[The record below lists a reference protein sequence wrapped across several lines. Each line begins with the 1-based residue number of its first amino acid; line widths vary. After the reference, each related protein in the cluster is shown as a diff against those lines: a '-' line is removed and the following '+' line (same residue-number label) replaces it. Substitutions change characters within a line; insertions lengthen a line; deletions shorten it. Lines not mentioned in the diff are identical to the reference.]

1 MMLLVILAALGGYMF
16 GAVPFGLVLAHKF
29 GLGDIRSIGSG
40 NIGATNVL
48 RTGHKTAAALTLAL
62 DSGKGAVVVLLLR
75 FIDAD
80 ALSLAVG
87 GGFCVLGH
95 CYPIWL
101 GMRGGK
107 GVATGLGV
115 FLAFNPLAGIIICG
129 VWLTVAVLL
138 RYSSLAALVAYLAA
152 PFIFARVFHDPQ
164 PIIITAGLL
173 ALLILWRHRAN
184 IVRLFTGNETRIKI
198 FWRKS

>member
-1 MMLLVILAALGGYMF
+1 MLLLVLAALGGYMV
-16 GAVPFGLVLAHKF
+16 GAIPFGLVLAHKF
-29 GLGDIRSIGSG
+29 GLGDIRGIGSG

-48 RTGHKTAAALTLAL
+48 RTGHKTAAALTLVL
-62 DSGKGAVVVLLLR
+62 DSGKGALVVLLLR
-75 FIDAD
+75 FIGAD
-80 ALSLAVG
+80 ALVLAVG

-95 CYPIWL
+95 CYPMWL
-101 GMRGGK
+101 EFRGGK

-129 VWLTVAVLL
+129 IWLMVAVLL
-138 RYSSLAALVAYLAA
+138 RYSSLAALAAYLAA
-152 PFIFARVFHDPQ
+152 PLIFARVFHDPQ
-164 PIIITAGLL
+164 SFTITAALL

-184 IVRLFTGNETRIKI
+184 IVRLFAGSETRINI

>member
-1 MMLLVILAALGGYMF
+1 MLLLVLAALGGYMV
-16 GAVPFGLVLAHKF
+16 GAIPFGLVLAHKF
-29 GLGDIRSIGSG
+29 GLGDIRGIGSG

-48 RTGHKTAAALTLAL
+48 RTGHKTAAALTLVL
-62 DSGKGAVVVLLLR
+62 DSGKGALVVLLLR
-75 FIDAD
+75 FIGAD
-80 ALSLAVG
+80 ALVLAVG

-95 CYPIWL
+95 CYPMWL
-101 GMRGGK
+101 EFRGGK

-129 VWLTVAVLL
+129 VWLMVAVLL
-138 RYSSLAALVAYLAA
+138 RYSSLAALAAYLAA
-152 PFIFARVFHDPQ
+152 PLIFARVFHDPQ
-164 PIIITAGLL
+164 SITITAALL

-184 IVRLFTGNETRIKI
+184 IVRLFAGSETRINI

>member
-1 MMLLVILAALGGYMF
+1 MLLIILAALGGYVI
-16 GAVPFGLVLAHKF
+16 GAIPFGLVLTHKF
-29 GLGDIRSIGSG
+29 GLGDIRGIGSG

-48 RTGHKTAAALTLAL
+48 RTGHKTAAALTLVL
-62 DSGKGAVVVLLLR
+62 DSGKGALVVLLLR
-75 FIDAD
+75 FIGAD
-80 ALSLAVG
+80 ALVLAVG

-95 CYPIWL
+95 CYPMWL
-101 GMRGGK
+101 EFRGGK

-115 FLAFNPLAGIIICG
+115 FLAFNAGAGIIICG
-129 VWLTVAVLL
+129 VWLMVAVLL

-164 PIIITAGLL
+164 SFTITAGLL

>member
-1 MMLLVILAALGGYMF
+1 MILLVLAALGGYMV
-16 GAVPFGLVLAHKF
+16 GTIPFGLVLAHRF
-29 GLGDIRSIGSG
+29 GLGDIRGIGSG

-62 DSGKGAVVVLLLR
+62 DSCKGAVVVLLLR

-101 GMRGGK
+101 GLRGGK

-115 FLAFNPLAGIIICG
+115 FLAFNLWTGLIICG
-129 VWLTVAVLL
+129 VWLLVALL
-138 RYSSLAALVAYLAA
+138 FRYSSLAALISYLSA
-152 PFIFARVFHDPQ
+152 PLIFWVVFDAPQ
-164 PIIITAGLL
+164 PITITAMLM
-173 ALLILWRHRAN
+173 AMLILWRHRAN
-184 IVRLFTGNETRIKI
+184 IARLFTGSEARINI